1 MQGTAS
7 REREGAEAGPESARC
22 SQAVRSGCGATVSG
36 HSAKT
41 RELGDEVTGRL
52 HSEGKS
58 LGVRMKG
65 TGAVVG
71 KGKRASGDNATGT
84 PSAVTALTSRPSA
97 SGTAAAS
104 PESQTRSPQLLRVF
118 LTSNPGGRER
128 MPRDLA
134 RNASN
139 LVAQTTL
146 ENKSSWSVSRP

>member
-22 SQAVRSGCGATVSG
+22 SQAVISGCGATVSG

-71 KGKRASGDNATGT
+71 KGKRASGDNTTGT

-118 LTSNPGGRER
+118 LNQTQGDGKGCLETWQEMPATSLLKPPWKIKAPG
-128 MPRDLA
+128 
-134 RNASN
+134 
-139 LVAQTTL
+139 V
-146 ENKSSWSVSRP
+146 